1 MSLANISRV
10 VYLLEHPMDFRD
22 GQPTSTLASRRYRAA
37 MPSRVIGRHIPVHFT
52 TFGAVDQGH
61 FPLTPGDLV
70 IVTKFAAAIY
80 NLIIS
85 LIQEQGCRAV
95 LDLCDNL
102 FTRDE
107 VRDDIIAGCRAA
119 DRVIVPTQGLADI
132 VREETGCL
140 ATVIGDPFEGPEQ
153 APRFAPTPNMLR
165 IAWFGSTSNLDG
177 IAEEIAQLTLRK
189 TDPRV
194 YRFSLTSKFNEARH
208 RQLAAL
214 AARRPD
220 IQISATQWRPER
232 TWANLAAADLV
243 FLPSQA
249 TDFHRIKSPNRL
261 IEGLR
266 AGRWVIAHPL
276 ESYQAFAPWA
286 AITEDFDAAVRW
298 ALDHPADILERITAG
313 QDYIRQ
319 NFDVE
324 AIGGLW
330 LDTLRQV
337 ATRQQDIRA

>member
-1 MSLANISRV
+1 MSLANTPRV
-10 VYLLEHPMDFRD
+10 VYILERPMEFLD
-22 GQPTSTLASRRYRAA
+22 GQPTSALASRRYRAA
-37 MPSRVIGRHIPVHFT
+37 IPSRVIARHIPVHFT
-52 TFGAVDQGH
+52 TFSAVDQGH
-61 FPLTPGDLV
+61 FSVQTGDLV
-70 IVTKFAAAIY
+70 IVTKFIAATYHAIIT
-80 NLIIS
+80 LVQARGGQAI
-85 LIQEQGCRAV
+85 

-102 FTRDE
+102 FIRDG
-107 VRDDIIAGCRAA
+107 VREDIIAGCRSA
-119 DRVIVPTQGLADI
+119 DRVIVPTRGLADI
-132 VREETGCL
+132 VRDKTGCL

-153 APRFAPTPNMLR
+153 APRFAPAPNMLR
-165 IAWFGSTSNLDG
+165 IAWFGSTGNLDG

-194 YRFSLTSKFNEARH
+194 YRFSLTSIINEARH

-298 ALDHPADILERITAG
+298 ALDHPADVLERITAG